1 MMSNFETE
9 LMVSWLKD
17 HGLRILVILLAS
29 FVSYRLLGIF
39 TRFVSRQIQSVD
51 DVEDSVLDKRTATI
65 FRAIK
70 STGLVVIVVT
80 ALLMILTELGVEIT
94 PVLASVGVVGLALG
108 LGAQTLVQD
117 MISGLFILL
126 ENQYGLGETV
136 TINGLTGTVE
146 RMTLRATIIRD
157 LYGAIHIIPNGG
169 IRIVCNK
176 SRDWSRAI
184 VDVGITY
191 DEDVDLSLQALRD
204 IGELSANEEL
214 IAAMLL
220 ELPTVTGIEGLDD
233 WAVRLRLMVKTL
245 PGQQWEV
252 QRYWRRQIRI
262 QFEEKG
268 LDLAFPRQ
276 DVMVLQPGS

>member
-1 MMSNFETE
+1 MSNFETE

-17 HGLRILVILLAS
+17 HGLRILAILLAS
-29 FVSYRLLGIF
+29 VVSYRLLDIF
-39 TRFVSRQIQSVD
+39 TRFVSRQIQSYD
-51 DVEDSVLDKRTATI
+51 DVDGSLLDKRTATI
-65 FRAIK
+65 FRTIK
-70 STGLVVIVVT
+70 SSGMVVIVVT

-94 PVLASVGVVGLALG
+94 PVLASVGVAGLALG

-146 RMTLRATIIRD
+146 RMTLRATTIRD
-157 LYGAIHIIPNGG
+157 LYGSIHIIPNGG
-169 IRIVCNK
+169 MRIVCNK

-191 DEDVDLSLQALRD
+191 DEDVDLSMQALRD
-204 IGELSANEEL
+204 IGELSANDEL
-214 IAAMLL
+214 IAAVLL
-220 ELPTVTGIEGLDD
+220 EAPTVTGIEGLDD

-245 PGQQWEV
+245 PGEHWEV

-262 QFEEKG
+262 QFAEKG

-276 DVMVLQPGS
+276 DIMVLQPGS